1 NFDVLDETEIANNAS
16 ILIET
21 PAIIYDKAKESRTEL
36 KIARTNLE
44 ISEKNVAIARGGFL
58 PTLQGFYSFNSRVAY
73 SDRVVGVVPNTVNP
87 TSQIGVVEG
96 TNQNVLAPN
105 FIRVLG
111 KPAPFFD
118 QFSDNKGHSF
128 GVQLS
133 IPILNGLSVRNNVER
148 SKINVERSKIAVEQQ
163 DLDLQR
169 NVYTAFA
176 DAKGALKSYESA
188 TTALEARQNAV
199 DFAKERFNVGL
210 MNSFDYNQAQTLLAN
225 AQSEVLR
232 TKYDYI
238 FKIKILEF
246 YFGIPLIKN

>member
-1 NFDVLDETEIANNAS
+1 M
-16 ILIET
+16 
-21 PAIIYDKAKESRTEL
+21 
-36 KIARTNLE
+36 
-44 ISEKNVAIARGGFL
+44 AIAKGGFL

-73 SDRVVGVVPNTVNP
+73 SDRPVFDATGNIVGTRNP
-87 TSQIGVVEG
+87 D
-96 TNQNVLAPN
+96 
-105 FIRVLG
+105 
-111 KPAPFFD
+111 PFFD
-118 QFSDNKGHSF
+118 QFVNNKGQSF
-128 GVQLS
+128 GFQLS
-133 IPILNGLSVRNNVER
+133 IPVFNGFSVKNNVARSQVNLEK
-148 SKINVERSKIAVEQQ
+148 SKITVEQQ

-188 TTALEARQNAV
+188 ITALEARQNAV